1 MKINE
6 DRIRK
11 NTEGEYGRAY
21 SQETYPKIFPEKNL
35 RSTKMLGNINCHQGR
50 YLGVY
55 K

>member
-1 MKINE
+1 MNINE

-21 SQETYPKIFPEKNL
+21 SQETYPKIFLEKNL
-35 RSTKMLGNINCHQGR
+35 RSTKIPSNINCHYAR